1 MSMYL
6 VFFGKSQDFTIRYYD
21 HEQPIEDFDNIIKD
35 FDLLESKVFTVDDIK
50 NKEILSRYFFRIQNR
65 NFCLLKLY
73 SFAQAYNGNRIAGSI
88 FGVGLLSENAIELN
102 GANFDLLRVAKDN
115 FAKLSLDG
123 AKFNKSN
130 FSDDTDRIWRA
141 IINSN
146 KGNLLGKVVTKKIGQ
161 YNVDGP
167 IAFYVKTLFNDAA
180 KLNDRIA
187 SQDIVYFS
195 EDLDHLKRTQ
205 AKWGEDNF
213 SIFWEQNTQF
223 VKYKEPLITPSES
236 QKVNIQIPHNKEPL
250 ANTDISKLRTA
261 LSDSQYKNNYL
272 LQDIEKLNGQ
282 LKKQKYTL
290 YALSFIT
297 LLLLLYTIF
306 RPSDKDKIVTTTTTQ
321 EIVPTN
327 EPISIKIQASEPNL
341 IDTNRLFI
349 NGLQFIYSYDV
360 QKQIKDTNYFY
371 STFKTLE
378 RMAIQYHYDL
388 CNTEEAYRIKCSEI
402 VRISKKK

>member
-1 MSMYL
+1 
-6 VFFGKSQDFTIRYYD
+6 
-21 HEQPIEDFDNIIKD
+21 
-35 FDLLESKVFTVDDIK
+35 
-50 NKEILSRYFFRIQNR
+50 
-65 NFCLLKLY
+65 
-73 SFAQAYNGNRIAGSI
+73 
-88 FGVGLLSENAIELN
+88 
-102 GANFDLLRVAKDN
+102 LLRVAKDN

-146 KGNLLGKVVTKKIGQ
+146 KGNLLDKVITKKIGQ
-161 YNVDGP
+161 FNADGP

-187 SQDIVYFS
+187 RQDIVYFS

-223 VKYKEPLITPSES
+223 VKYKELTIPAPNP
-236 QKVNIQIPHNKEPL
+236 QVNNPIPHQKESIE
-250 ANTDISKLRTA
+250 NTDTSSLKSA
-261 LSDSQYKNNYL
+261 LSDSQYKNNNL

-282 LKKQKYTL
+282 LKKLKYTV

-306 RPSDKDKIVTTTTTQ
+306 RSTDNDKIATTTTTQ
-321 EIVPTN
+321 EILPTN
-327 EPISIKIQASEPNL
+327 EPISINTQASEQNL

-360 QKQIKDTNYFY
+360 QNQIKDSNYFY
-371 STFKTLE
+371 SSFKTLE
-378 RMAIQYHYDL
+378 RMATQYHYDL
-388 CNTEEAYRIKCSEI
+388 GNTKEAYRIKCSEI
-402 VRISKKK
+402 RRISKIK

>member
-6 VFFGKSQDFTIRYYD
+6 IFFGKSQDFTIQYYD
-21 HEQPIEDFDNIIKD
+21 REQPIEEFNSIIKD
-35 FDLLESKVFTVDDIK
+35 FDLLESKIFTVDDIK
-50 NKEILSRYFFRIQNR
+50 NKEILSRYFFRIQKR

-88 FGVGLLSENAIELN
+88 FGVGLLSENAIDLN
-102 GANFDLLRVAKDN
+102 SANFDLLRVAKDN

-146 KGNLLGKVVTKKIGQ
+146 KGNLLDKVITKKIGQ
-161 YNVDGP
+161 FNADGP

-187 SQDIVYFS
+187 RQDIVYFS

-223 VKYKEPLITPSES
+223 VKYKELTIPAPNP
-236 QKVNIQIPHNKEPL
+236 QVNNPIPHQKEPIE
-250 ANTDISKLRTA
+250 NNDISRLKSA
-261 LSDSQYKNNYL
+261 LSDSQYKNNNL
-272 LQDIEKLNGQ
+272 LQDIEKLNGK
-282 LKKQKYTL
+282 LKKLKYTL

-297 LLLLLYTIF
+297 LILLLYTIF
-306 RPSDKDKIVTTTTTQ
+306 RSADNDKIATTTTTQ
-321 EIVPTN
+321 EIAPTN
-327 EPISIKIQASEPNL
+327 EPISNNTQASEQNL

-360 QKQIKDTNYFY
+360 QNQIKDSNYFY
-371 STFKTLE
+371 SSFKTLE
-378 RMAIQYHYDL
+378 RMATQYHYDL
-388 CNTEEAYRIKCSEI
+388 GNAKEAYRTKCSEI
-402 VRISKKK
+402 RRISKIK

>member
-6 VFFGKSQDFTIRYYD
+6 IFFGKSQDFTIQYYD
-21 HEQPIEDFDNIIKD
+21 REQPIEEFDSIIKD
-35 FDLLESKVFTVDDIK
+35 FDLLESKIFTVDDIK

-102 GANFDLLRVAKDN
+102 SANFDLLRVAKDN

-146 KGNLLGKVVTKKIGQ
+146 KGNLLDKVITKKIGQ
-161 YNVDGP
+161 YNADGP

-187 SQDIVYFS
+187 RQDIVYFS

-223 VKYKEPLITPSES
+223 VKYKELTIPAPNP
-236 QKVNIQIPHNKEPL
+236 QVNNPIPHQKESIE
-250 ANTDISKLRTA
+250 NTDTSSLKSA
-261 LSDSQYKNNYL
+261 LSDSQYKNNNL

-282 LKKQKYTL
+282 LKKLKYTV

-306 RPSDKDKIVTTTTTQ
+306 RSADNDKIATTTTTQ
-321 EIVPTN
+321 EIIN
-327 EPISIKIQASEPNL
+327 EPIPINTQAGKQNL
-341 IDTNRLFI
+341 IDTNNRLFI

-360 QKQIKDTNYFY
+360 QNQIKDSNYFY
-371 STFKTLE
+371 SSFKTLE
-378 RMAIQYHYDL
+378 RMATQYHYDL
-388 CNTEEAYRIKCSEI
+388 GNTKEAYRIKCSEI
-402 VRISKKK
+402 RRISKIK